1 MSFKYFLYFEGCR
14 RVRRVLRGHRPL
26 ALRVCQGPD
35 SDESARNVSYH
46 PEGGGSEGKAP
57 FCDVL
62 IVKQV
67 FIFRTINYN
76 SEEQKNVYVLYFT
89 KNLALLNNRHWF
101 ALRYLHFF
109 V

>member
-46 PEGGGSEGKAP
+46 PEGGGSEGKTRLS
-57 FCDVL
+57 DVL
-62 IVKQV
+62 TVKQ
-67 FIFRTINYN
+67 FF
-76 SEEQKNVYVLYFT
+76 
-89 KNLALLNNRHWF
+89 LLKT
-101 ALRYLHFF
+101 
-109 V
+109 